1 MNKLNR
7 NGSNLKQINIEHA
20 NVIDQDVRDELLSVS
35 ESYIVQAPAGS
46 GKTELLTQRILALLS
61 VVSRPENILAITF
74 TRKAA
79 SEMKER
85 VISALIF
92 ADNTSESPRTPHEL
106 ARWSLAKKVLE
117 RDKEKQWNLIANP
130 NRLKLLTIDSLSANL
145 TGALPLLSQTGMLP
159 SIAEN
164 ADIYFKQA
172 SQAMLEH
179 IEDGDGDGDGK
190 LGHISSHIKVLLKHK
205 DNNLKQL
212 VDLVSQLLAKR
223 LQWLPRIS
231 NSDIEDVFSTKTIK
245 NSLERIVEEKLLE
258 IYSAIPLNIISEL
271 PPLLNQASSQLQEK
285 KNIKNLQ
292 SLDVVESISLPSSN
306 DLTLWKAI
314 AELLLTA
321 TKTKPSFYKSAT
333 KTNGFPPPAD
343 AINDDQEN
351 EFKIN
356 KEMMKNIL
364 KDCSKCTNL
373 EYILNESRY
382 LPDVSNGFDSEVLES
397 LLALL
402 PLAVAH
408 LKLVFKEH
416 NVLDFSELS
425 IASLNALGTED
436 NPTDIALA
444 MDYRIEHILV
454 DEFQDTSSP
463 QIDLLKLL
471 TSGWDY
477 SSNKT
482 LFLVGDPM
490 QSIYRF
496 RDANVSLFMHIA
508 EFGIGQVHPVYKQL
522 KVNFRSNENIIDWV
536 NRQFQSIMPAVNDL
550 TLSAVS
556 YATSTAFQK
565 ASPMSFVKS
574 YLTVDAEDNQDQ
586 ANEILRVIQEHLLE
600 NENYQSGRSLKTLAI
615 LARSRNHLKE
625 IIFLLN
631 QNGIPYQAID
641 IEPLSSKMA
650 VQDVVSL
657 ALALTDNYDQI
668 SWLACLRSPWFSLEL
683 DDMTKVMRVMGLK
696 NYTLLN
702 DGLDSGK
709 KENEYCDKNNFVLSI
724 PETIS
729 RLMTRSSLNDSLSDR
744 GKARCMKLMP
754 ILMSAIEQKG
764 KKPFQK
770 WLYGCFEA
778 VGGLLQVDMLSE
790 VEDIK
795 TCVKRIA
802 EFENAG
808 EIIDRAGL
816 QESLD
821 KLYAS
826 PNSSADNQ
834 IQIMTI
840 HKSKGLEFDRVIL
853 PRLDAKSFVP
863 DTPLMKWAE
872 VISDIGGSQTLLAIS
887 KPTGENNDSVYE
899 YIGYLDKQKEKYENQ
914 RLLYVATTRAKQEL
928 HLFGN
933 IKEDTKKIKA
943 GESGKNSFKRP
954 IANSFLDMI
963 WDKLEADESVD
974 SDDSDDSGGFR
985 RVKQKLNIIKTVSR
999 RGDNLNLEDNKSL
1012 LPIDKPTKLSEYEL
1026 SQLSHLET
1034 KQQQL
1039 EVIFPDRLTKR
1050 CDISEVEEMPVI
1062 SAQEQPVSL
1071 EYWNDNLDEQ
1081 NIASSIGTLIH
1092 RQLEWI
1098 AEDIKRTNKNN
1109 DRNED
1114 LKKLEAYQ
1122 LPVNWIDT
1130 TVNQLNGLNLDLN
1143 DQQIFIKANNI
1154 RNMLETIL
1162 KSEIGQFILA
1172 PYDSADNELT
1182 LHKNLG
1188 KGIFHSRVIDRCFI
1202 VGERRWIVDYK
1213 SSTPLKNESIEEFI
1227 IREQQI
1233 YKKQLEEYVSLF
1245 KEMESYP
1252 ITAGI
1257 YLLSINQFI
1266 SVYES

>member
-1 MNKLNR
+1 MSESKKALSKTNK
-7 NGSNLKQINIEHA
+7 S
-20 NVIDQDVRDELLSVS
+20 NVIDQDVRDELLDVS

-61 VVSRPENILAITF
+61 VVSLPENILAITF

-92 ADNTSESPRTPHEL
+92 AENTNESPQTPHEL

-117 RDKEKQWNLIANP
+117 RDKERQWNLIANP
-130 NRLKLLTIDSLSANL
+130 NRLRLLTIDSLSANL
-145 TGALPLLSQTGMLP
+145 TGALPLLSQIGMLP

-172 SQAMLEH
+172 SQSMLEH
-179 IEDGDGDGDGK
+179 LEDDE
-190 LGHISSHIKVLLKHK
+190 LGEVSSHIKILLKHK

-285 KNIKNLQ
+285 KNIKHLQ
-292 SLDVVESISLPSSN
+292 SLDIIESISKPNSN

-321 TKTKPSFYKSAT
+321 SKTKPSFYKSAT

-343 AINDDQEN
+343 AINDYQEN

-364 KDCSKCTNL
+364 KDCSKCTDL

-436 NPTDIALA
+436 NPTDIALT

-508 EFGIGQVHPVYKQL
+508 EFGIGQVHPIYKQL
-522 KVNFRSNENIIDWV
+522 KVNFRSNENIINWV

-556 YATSTAFQK
+556 YASSTAFQK
-565 ASPMSFVKS
+565 ESSTSFVKS

-586 ANEILRVIQEHLLE
+586 AKEMLRVIQEHLLE
-600 NENYQSGRSLKTLAI
+600 NKKYESESSLKTLAI

-631 QNGIPYQAID
+631 QNNIPYQAID

-683 DDMTKVMRVMGLK
+683 DDMTKVMRATGLK
-696 NYTLLN
+696 NYSLLK
-702 DGLDSGK
+702 DGLNSGNK
-709 KENEYCDKNNFVLSI
+709 ISEVYDKNNFVLSI
-724 PETIS
+724 PETIIH
-729 RLMTRSSLNDSLSDR
+729 LITQDSSVQNLSDR
-744 GKARCMKLMP
+744 GKARCLKLMP

-821 KLYAS
+821 NLYAS

-863 DTPLMKWAE
+863 ETPLMKWAE

-933 IKEDTKKIKA
+933 IKEDAKKIKS
-943 GESGKNSFKRP
+943 GESGKNSYKRP

-963 WDKLEADESVD
+963 WDKLESDESVD
-974 SDDSDDSGGFR
+974 SGDSS
-985 RVKQKLNIIKTVSR
+985 RVKQKLNIIKTVSIR
-999 RGDNLNLEDNKSL
+999 DERLKSKDNQSL

-1026 SQLSHLET
+1026 TQLTHLET

-1050 CDISEVEEMPVI
+1050 CDISELEEMPLS
-1062 SAQEQPVSL
+1062 SAHEQQGSL
-1071 EYWNDNLDEQ
+1071 EYWNENLDEK
-1081 NIASSIGTLIH
+1081 NIASSVGTLIH

-1098 AEDIKRTNKNN
+1098 AEDIKRANRNV
-1109 DRNED
+1109 DRKDD
-1114 LKKLEAYQ
+1114 LKINEAYQ
-1122 LPVNWIDT
+1122 LPDYWVET
-1130 TVNQLNGLNLDLN
+1130 TVNQLTALKLDLN
-1143 DQQIFIKANNI
+1143 DEQIFIKANAI
-1154 RNMLETIL
+1154 RELLGIVL

-1188 KGIFHSRVIDRCFI
+1188 KGVFHSRVIDRCFI
-1202 VGERRWIVDYK
+1202 TDGRRWIIDYK
-1213 SSTPLKNESIEEFI
+1213 SSIPLKNESTEEFI
-1227 IREQQI
+1227 VREQLEYQE
-1233 YKKQLEEYVSLF
+1233 QLDEYVSLF
-1245 KEMESYP
+1245 KKMESYP

-1257 YLLSINQFI
+1257 YLLSINQFVV
-1266 SVYES
+1266 VYED

>member
-1 MNKLNR
+1 MSEFKKALSKKNH
-7 NGSNLKQINIEHA
+7 S
-20 NVIDQDVRDELLSVS
+20 NVIDQDVRDELLDVS

-92 ADNTSESPRTPHEL
+92 AENVSEAPQTPHEL

-179 IEDGDGDGDGK
+179 IDDDELGDV
-190 LGHISSHIKVLLKHK
+190 SSHIKILLKHK

-231 NSDIEDVFSTKTIK
+231 HSDIEDVFSTKTIK
-245 NSLERIVEEKLLE
+245 NSLERIVEEKLLD
-258 IYSAIPLNIISEL
+258 IYSAMPLNIISEL

-285 KNIKNLQ
+285 KNIKHLQ
-292 SLDVVESISLPSSN
+292 GLDIVESILKPNAN

-321 TKTKPSFYKSAT
+321 SKTKPSFYKSAT
-333 KTNGFPPPAD
+333 KTNGFPQPAD

-373 EYILNESRY
+373 EFIVNEVRY
-382 LPDVSNGFDSEVLES
+382 LPDVNHGFDSEVLES
-397 LLALL
+397 LLAIL

-556 YATSTAFQK
+556 YATSTAFRK
-565 ASPMSFVKS
+565 ASPTSFVKS

-586 ANEILRVIQEHLLE
+586 ANEILSVIQQHLLE
-600 NENYQSGRSLKTLAI
+600 NEKNKSDSSLKTLAI

-631 QNGIPYQAID
+631 KNNIPYQAID

-683 DDMTKVMRVMGLK
+683 DDMTKVMRAMGLK
-696 NYTLLN
+696 NHTILN
-702 DGLDSGK
+702 DGLDSGEK
-709 KENEYCDKNNFVLSI
+709 DNEDYDKNNFLLSI
-724 PETIS
+724 PETINK
-729 RLMTRSSLNDSLSDR
+729 LMTHHSLNDCLNYGLSKGLSES
-744 GKARCMKLMP
+744 GKARCLKLMP

-778 VGGLLQVDMLSE
+778 VGGLLQIDMLSE

-872 VISDIGGSQTLLAIS
+872 VISDVGGSQTLLAIS
-887 KPTGENNDSVYE
+887 KPTGESNDSVYE

-933 IKEDTKKIKA
+933 IKEDAKKIKA
-943 GESGKNSFKRP
+943 GESGKNSYKRP

-963 WDKLEADESVD
+963 WDNIEPDESAD
-974 SDDSDDSGGFR
+974 SN
-985 RVKQKLNIIKTVSR
+985 RVKQKLNIIKTVS
-999 RGDNLNLEDNKSL
+999 GICGNSKSDDNQSL

-1026 SQLSHLET
+1026 SQLTHLET

-1039 EVIFPDRLTKR
+1039 DVIFPDRLTKR
-1050 CDISEVEEMPVI
+1050 CDISEVEEMPRS
-1062 SAQEQPVSL
+1062 SAHEQHDSL
-1071 EYWNDNLDEQ
+1071 EYWNENLHEK
-1081 NIASSIGTLIH
+1081 NIASSVGTLIH

-1098 AEDIKRTNKNN
+1098 AEDIKRTSQNIKGNS
-1109 DRNED
+1109 
-1114 LKKLEAYQ
+1114 LKLSDEYR
-1122 LPVNWIDT
+1122 LPTSWVDT
-1130 TVNQLNGLNLDLN
+1130 TKSQLNALNLGIN
-1143 DQQIFIKANNI
+1143 AEQIFIKANSI
-1154 RNMLETIL
+1154 KELLDAVI

-1172 PYDSADNELT
+1172 PYDSADNELA

-1188 KGIFHSRVIDRCFI
+1188 KGLFHSRVIDRCFI
-1202 VGERRWIVDYK
+1202 TEGRRWIIDYK
-1213 SSTPLKNESIEEFI
+1213 SSVPLKSETVEEFI
-1227 IREQQI
+1227 VRELQV
-1233 YKKQLEEYVSLF
+1233 YKKQLEEYVSFF
-1245 KEMESYP
+1245 KEMENYP
-1252 ITAGI
+1252 TTAGL
-1257 YLLSINQFI
+1257 YLLSINQFVA
-1266 SVYES
+1266 VYKS